1 MEKRKR
7 EYAQAGVDYTKAQP
21 FREAMQAV
29 GRRTLHF
36 PNKRDVFVNEKGV
49 GTHGAIFEYRGGLPH
64 LWSKTQESLGTQNW
78 VAEWM
83 YQNTGKTYYDAI
95 GFNLAQIIV
104 VDVIAEGGLPVVFTD
119 EVATDSYD
127 WGMDELRS
135 RDFAKGIYEACK
147 ICGMAL
153 PAGESSALRYLVKAE
168 PPVIS
173 APVLSGCITGIVAPK
188 ERLITG
194 RKLQIDDRIIAVASS
209 GIHSNGIS
217 LVIKRALTL
226 KDQFLHKLPNGK
238 TLGEETLIPARC
250 YVALVEALLEAK
262 VDVHAFLPGTGGGPS
277 KIAFDK
283 RPFTYRIH
291 SWFDKIPPLFLFMQ
305 ELGVTLE
312 DCLTTFN
319 WGSGYYIFVPLD
331 EVNRT
336 IDIGKRAGYELLDI
350 GRVEKGERKVV
361 FEPEGITL
369 PPPGE

>member
-1 MEKRKR
+1 MSK
-7 EYAQAGVDYTKAQP
+7 EYAQAGVDYRKAQP
-21 FREAMQAV
+21 FREAMQAM
-29 GRRTLHF
+29 GKRTLHF
-36 PNKRDVFVNEKGV
+36 PNKRDVFVERETI
-49 GTHGAIFEYRGGLPH
+49 GTHGAIYEYCGPYTH
-64 LWSKTQESLGTQNW
+64 KWCKTQESLGNQNW

-83 YQNTGKTYYDAI
+83 YQHTGKTYYDAI
-95 GFNLAQIIV
+95 GLNLAQIIV
-104 VDVIAEGGLPVVFTD
+104 VDVIAQGALPVVFTD

-135 RDFAKGIYEACK
+135 KDFAKGIYEACK

-153 PAGESSALRYLVKAE
+153 PAGESSALKYLIKAE
-168 PPVIS
+168 LPVKS
-173 APVLSGCITGIVAPK
+173 APVLSGCITGIIAPK
-188 ERLITG
+188 EKLITG
-194 RKLQIDDRIIAVASS
+194 RKLQAGDRIIGAASS

-217 LVIKRALTL
+217 LVIKRALAL

-250 YVALVEALLEAK
+250 YVPLAEALLEA
-262 VDVHAFLPGTGGGPS
+262 DVEIHAFLPGTGGGVS

-291 SWFDKIPPLFLFMQ
+291 SWFDEIPPLFLFMR

-319 WGSGYYIFVPLD
+319 WGSGHYIFVPFD
-331 EVNRT
+331 EVNRA
-336 IDIGKRAGYELLDI
+336 IDIGKRVGYELMEI
-350 GRVEKGERKVV
+350 GAVEKGERKVI